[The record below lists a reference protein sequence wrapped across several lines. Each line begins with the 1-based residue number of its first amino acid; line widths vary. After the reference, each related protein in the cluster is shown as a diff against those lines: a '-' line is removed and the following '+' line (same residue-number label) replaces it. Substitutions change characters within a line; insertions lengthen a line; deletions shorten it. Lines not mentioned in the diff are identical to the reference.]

1 MKAQKKALK
10 ARYKKAV
17 RMVEREN
24 DIMNRSRDRKY
35 YWQKQIKFLEN
46 KLELSNDGQLELPF

>member
-46 KLELSNDGQLELPF
+46 KLELSNEGQLELPF